1 MTCNDLSVNQNN
13 ITSVF
18 SCAISKPWLYE
29 LQITLFNRALGLNTN
44 PMWTPHYIL
53 TGLIKDYLPLHL
65 RDALMQVSEV
75 LIAIFALLILSCIT
89 TFTLSQEMR
98 IAQDLS
104 FVSIIFINV
113 FLKVKDMLNNM
124 NNYVMYTFILMQSF
138 PQENLLDI
146 NLRIFNNTSIS
157 NLL

>member
-1 MTCNDLSVNQNN
+1 
-13 ITSVF
+13 
-18 SCAISKPWLYE
+18 
-29 LQITLFNRALGLNTN
+29 
-44 PMWTPHYIL
+44 
-53 TGLIKDYLPLHL
+53 
-65 RDALMQVSEV
+65 
-75 LIAIFALLILSCIT
+75 
-89 TFTLSQEMR
+89 MR

>member
-1 MTCNDLSVNQNN
+1 
-13 ITSVF
+13 
-18 SCAISKPWLYE
+18 
-29 LQITLFNRALGLNTN
+29 
-44 PMWTPHYIL
+44 
-53 TGLIKDYLPLHL
+53 
-65 RDALMQVSEV
+65 MQVSEV